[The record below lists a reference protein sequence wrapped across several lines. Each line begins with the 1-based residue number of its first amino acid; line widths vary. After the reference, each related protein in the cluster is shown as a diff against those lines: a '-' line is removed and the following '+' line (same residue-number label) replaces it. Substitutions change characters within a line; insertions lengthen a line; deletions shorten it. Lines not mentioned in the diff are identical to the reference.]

1 MNRCFNQVAR
11 CLKNHREWKSS
22 FPGLLR
28 KGGGADRPEAAAQLS
43 LWQRTKG
50 SGGTKGAPAGAKRS
64 LLCLVLWKGH

>member
-1 MNRCFNQVAR
+1 M
-11 CLKNHREWKSS
+11 LKESQGMEKQLSRLAEK
-22 FPGLLR
+22 R
-28 KGGGADRPEAAAQLS
+28 GGADRPEAAAQLS